1 MADRYALE
9 QVGVADGTLP
19 PKLADGGLV
28 HAKRRVI
35 TASFPTG
42 TAQANG
48 DRLYL
53 GRLPIGAKLK
63 AINGITDTTLGTT
76 TLSIGTTAAPT
87 KYVNAKTLTATDV
100 PTPLGPKAANWAQ
113 AKLTAEEDLWLTLG
127 VGGIAGAIIGG
138 LDIEYTISA

>member
-19 PKLADGGLV
+19 VKPADGGLV

-42 TAQANG
+42 TAQASG

-53 GRLPIGAKLK
+53 GRLPIGSKVK
-63 AINGITDTTLGTT
+63 AIRGITDTSLATA

-87 KYVNAKTLTATDV
+87 KYVNAKTLTTTDLPV
-100 PTPLGPKAANWAQ
+100 DLGPKSANWAQ
-113 AKLTAEEDLWLTLG
+113 AKLPAEEDLWLTLG
-127 VGGIAGAIIGG
+127 VAGIGSAVIGGI
-138 LDIEYTISA
+138 DIEYTISA